1 MDGVMLIVT
10 GAGLVVV
17 STILFITIQHVL
29 RRKKRYL
36 KEKVY
41 QIYD

>member
-1 MDGVMLIVT
+1 MSGVMLIVT
-10 GAGLVVV
+10 GTGTVVI

-29 RRKKRYL
+29 RRKKRNL